1 MQDVEPVLPLRKQL
15 KDVASTG
22 YETRLFPEHLPAGF
36 DSSRRKVGL
45 FTAVMFSL
53 VDKQKTGV
61 LFRQKK
67 IVVPVAFGSGAFGMI
82 GMLIVYLSQRP

>member
-1 MQDVEPVLPLRKQL
+1 
-15 KDVASTG
+15 
-22 YETRLFPEHLPAGF
+22 
-36 DSSRRKVGL
+36 
-45 FTAVMFSL
+45 MFSL

-67 IVVPVAFGSGAFGMI
+67 IVVPVAFGSGALGMI

>member
-1 MQDVEPVLPLRKQL
+1 MTVLGL
-15 KDVASTG
+15 T
-22 YETRLFPEHLPAGF
+22 LFAVGAL
-36 DSSRRKVGL
+36 GL

-67 IVVPVAFGSGAFGMI
+67 IVVPVAFGSGALGMI